1 MEQKIN
7 CKLAQI
13 GIFVGCNEENLF
25 VYLLNFLTLL
35 SANFAPSSV
44 SERSRHSVSSLFSS
58 SSHWAFVA
66 CQSRRCDKW

>member
-1 MEQKIN
+1 MENN

-13 GIFVGCNEENLF
+13 WICFWMYEENLF

-58 SSHWAFVA
+58 SSHWVG
-66 CQSRRCDKW
+66 SRRKSNRDRF